1 MEEGRNMKK
10 IVLITGASSDI
21 GSEIASLLGDSY
33 EVILHYNNNYDEVMK
48 LKDKLEENLPD
59 KLKQKREELGLEQ
72 QELAELIGVSKQAYF
87 KWEKGFSKP
96 TKANIAKLE
105 KVLKVPEGY
114 LSEDEISSL
123 YKQLTEPN
131 QEKAITYV
139 RDLVSSQKVI
149 SIAEK
154 RSEYRVY
161 EKLSAGI
168 GASVYGDL
176 DYDVV
181 YYNEELPHDFASWVD
196 GNSMEPTYQNG
207 EVALIRETGFDYDG
221 AVYAVVWDSQTYIK
235 KVYREEEGLRLV
247 SINKDYPDKF
257 APFDENPRVI
267 GKIVGHFM
275 PLED

>member
-1 MEEGRNMKK
+1 M
-10 IVLITGASSDI
+10 
-21 GSEIASLLGDSY
+21 Y
-33 EVILHYNNNYDEVMK
+33 Q
-48 LKDKLEENLPD
+48 PD

-149 SIAEK
+149 SISEK

-176 DYDVV
+176 VYDVV

>member
-1 MEEGRNMKK
+1 M
-10 IVLITGASSDI
+10 
-21 GSEIASLLGDSY
+21 Y
-33 EVILHYNNNYDEVMK
+33 Q
-48 LKDKLEENLPD
+48 PD

-87 KWEKGFSKP
+87 KWEKGLSKP
-96 TKANIAKLE
+96 TKENIAKLE
-105 KVLKVPEGY
+105 QVLKVSEGY
-114 LSEDEISSL
+114 LTEDEISSL

-139 RDLVSSQKVI
+139 RDLVASQKVI

-154 RSEYRVY
+154 RSEYHVY

-235 KVYREEEGLRLV
+235 KVYREKEGLRLV

-257 APFDENPRVI
+257 APFDENPRVV

>member
-1 MEEGRNMKK
+1 MYQ
-10 IVLITGASSDI
+10 S
-21 GSEIASLLGDSY
+21 
-33 EVILHYNNNYDEVMK
+33 
-48 LKDKLEENLPD
+48 D
-59 KLKQKREELGLEQ
+59 KLKQKREELGLNQ

-87 KWEKGFSKP
+87 KWEKGLSKP

-105 KVLKVPEGY
+105 NVLKVPAGY
-114 LSEDEISSL
+114 LSEDLISSL

-131 QEKAITYV
+131 QEKVITYI
-139 RDLVSSQKVI
+139 RDLISSQKVV
-149 SIAEK
+149 SIVEK
-154 RSEYRVY
+154 RSEYYVY

-168 GASVYGDL
+168 GASIYGDL
-176 DYDVV
+176 VYDIV

-196 GNSMEPTYQNG
+196 GDSMEPTYQNG

-221 AVYAVVWDSQTYIK
+221 AVYAVVWNSQTYIK
-235 KVYREEEGLRLV
+235 KVYCEEDGLRLV

-257 APFDENPRVI
+257 APFDENPRVV

>member
-1 MEEGRNMKK
+1 M
-10 IVLITGASSDI
+10 
-21 GSEIASLLGDSY
+21 Y
-33 EVILHYNNNYDEVMK
+33 Q
-48 LKDKLEENLPD
+48 PD

-87 KWEKGFSKP
+87 KWEKGLSKP

>member
-1 MEEGRNMKK
+1 M
-10 IVLITGASSDI
+10 
-21 GSEIASLLGDSY
+21 Y
-33 EVILHYNNNYDEVMK
+33 Q
-48 LKDKLEENLPD
+48 PD

-72 QELAELIGVSKQAYF
+72 QELAKLIGISKQAYF
-87 KWEKGFSKP
+87 KWEKGLSKP

-105 KVLKVPEGY
+105 KVLKVSEGY
-114 LSEDEISSL
+114 LTEDEISSL

-139 RDLVSSQKVI
+139 RDLVASQKVI

-154 RSEYRVY
+154 RSEYHVY

-207 EVALIRETGFDYDG
+207 EVALIRDTGFDYDG

-257 APFDENPRVI
+257 APFDENPRVV

>member
-1 MEEGRNMKK
+1 M
-10 IVLITGASSDI
+10 
-21 GSEIASLLGDSY
+21 Y
-33 EVILHYNNNYDEVMK
+33 Q
-48 LKDKLEENLPD
+48 PD

-87 KWEKGFSKP
+87 KWEKGLSKP

-105 KVLKVPEGY
+105 KVLKFPEGY

-139 RDLVSSQKVI
+139 RDLISSQKVI

>member
-1 MEEGRNMKK
+1 M
-10 IVLITGASSDI
+10 
-21 GSEIASLLGDSY
+21 Y
-33 EVILHYNNNYDEVMK
+33 Q
-48 LKDKLEENLPD
+48 PD

-87 KWEKGFSKP
+87 KWEKGLSKP
-96 TKANIAKLE
+96 TKANIIKLE
-105 KVLKVPEGY
+105 KVLKVSEGY

-149 SIAEK
+149 SIAEM
-154 RSEYRVY
+154 RSEYHVY

-181 YYNEELPHDFASWVD
+181 YYSEELTHDFASWVD

-257 APFDENPRVI
+257 APFDENPRVV

>member
-1 MEEGRNMKK
+1 M
-10 IVLITGASSDI
+10 
-21 GSEIASLLGDSY
+21 
-33 EVILHYNNNYDEVMK
+33 
-48 LKDKLEENLPD
+48 
-59 KLKQKREELGLEQ
+59 
-72 QELAELIGVSKQAYF
+72 AERIGVSKQAYF
-87 KWEKGFSKP
+87 KWEKGLSKP

-154 RSEYRVY
+154 RSEYHVY

-257 APFDENPRVI
+257 APFDENPRVV

>member
-1 MEEGRNMKK
+1 MYQ
-10 IVLITGASSDI
+10 S
-21 GSEIASLLGDSY
+21 
-33 EVILHYNNNYDEVMK
+33 
-48 LKDKLEENLPD
+48 D
-59 KLKQKREELGLEQ
+59 KLKQKREELGLDQ
-72 QELAELIGVSKQAYF
+72 QGLAELIGVSKQAYF
-87 KWEKGFSKP
+87 KWEKGLSKP

-105 KVLKVPEGY
+105 NVLKVPAGY
-114 LSEDEISSL
+114 LSEDLISSL

-139 RDLVSSQKVI
+139 RDLISSQKVV
-149 SIAEK
+149 SIVEK
-154 RSEYRVY
+154 RSEYHVY

-168 GASVYGDL
+168 GASIYGDL
-176 DYDVV
+176 VYDIV

-196 GNSMEPTYQNG
+196 GDSMEPTYQNG

-221 AVYAVVWDSQTYIK
+221 AVYAVVWNLQTYIK
-235 KVYREEEGLRLV
+235 KVYCEEDGLRLV

-257 APFDENPRVI
+257 APFDENPRVV

>member
-1 MEEGRNMKK
+1 M
-10 IVLITGASSDI
+10 
-21 GSEIASLLGDSY
+21 Y
-33 EVILHYNNNYDEVMK
+33 Q
-48 LKDKLEENLPD
+48 PD
-59 KLKQKREELGLEQ
+59 KLKQKREELGIEQ
-72 QELAELIGVSKQAYF
+72 QELAERIGVSKQAYF
-87 KWEKGFSKP
+87 KWEKGLSKP
-96 TKANIAKLE
+96 TKANITKLE

-139 RDLVSSQKVI
+139 RDLVLSQKVI
-149 SIAEK
+149 SISEK
-154 RSEYRVY
+154 RSEYHVY

-168 GASVYGDL
+168 GASVYSDL

-257 APFDENPRVI
+257 APFDENPRVV

>member
-1 MEEGRNMKK
+1 MYQ
-10 IVLITGASSDI
+10 S
-21 GSEIASLLGDSY
+21 
-33 EVILHYNNNYDEVMK
+33 
-48 LKDKLEENLPD
+48 D
-59 KLKQKREELGLEQ
+59 KLKQKREELGLDQ
-72 QELAELIGVSKQAYF
+72 QELAELTGVSKQAYF
-87 KWEKGFSKP
+87 KWEKGLSKP

-105 KVLKVPEGY
+105 KVLKVPAGY
-114 LSEDEISSL
+114 LSEDLISSL

-139 RDLVSSQKVI
+139 RDLISSQKVV
-149 SIAEK
+149 SIVEK
-154 RSEYRVY
+154 RSEYHVY

-168 GASVYGDL
+168 GASIYGDL
-176 DYDVV
+176 VYDIV
-181 YYNEELPHDFASWVD
+181 YYNEELPHDLASWVD

-247 SINKDYPDKF
+247 SINKDYLDKF
-257 APFDENPRVI
+257 APFDENPRVV

-275 PLED
+275 PLKD

>member
-1 MEEGRNMKK
+1 M
-10 IVLITGASSDI
+10 
-21 GSEIASLLGDSY
+21 Y
-33 EVILHYNNNYDEVMK
+33 Q
-48 LKDKLEENLPD
+48 PD

-87 KWEKGFSKP
+87 KWEKGLSKP

-257 APFDENPRVI
+257 APFDENPRVV

>member
-1 MEEGRNMKK
+1 M
-10 IVLITGASSDI
+10 
-21 GSEIASLLGDSY
+21 Y
-33 EVILHYNNNYDEVMK
+33 Q
-48 LKDKLEENLPD
+48 PD
-59 KLKQKREELGLEQ
+59 KLKQKREELSLEQ

-87 KWEKGFSKP
+87 KWEKGLSKP
-96 TKANIAKLE
+96 TKANIARLE

-181 YYNEELPHDFASWVD
+181 YYNEELPHDFASWID

>member
-1 MEEGRNMKK
+1 M
-10 IVLITGASSDI
+10 
-21 GSEIASLLGDSY
+21 Y
-33 EVILHYNNNYDEVMK
+33 Q
-48 LKDKLEENLPD
+48 PD

-87 KWEKGFSKP
+87 KWEKGLSKP
-96 TKANIAKLE
+96 TKVNIAKLE
-105 KVLKVPEGY
+105 KVLKIPEGY

-139 RDLVSSQKVI
+139 RDLLSSQKIVSI
-149 SIAEK
+149 SEK
-154 RSEYRVY
+154 RSEYHVY

-196 GNSMEPTYQNG
+196 RNSMEPTYQNG
-207 EVALIRETGFDYDG
+207 EVALIIETGFDYDG

-247 SINKDYPDKF
+247 SIDKGYPDKF
-257 APFDENPRVI
+257 VPFDENPRVV

>member
-1 MEEGRNMKK
+1 M
-10 IVLITGASSDI
+10 
-21 GSEIASLLGDSY
+21 Y
-33 EVILHYNNNYDEVMK
+33 Q
-48 LKDKLEENLPD
+48 PD

-87 KWEKGFSKP
+87 KWEKGLSKP
-96 TKANIAKLE
+96 TKVNIAKLE
-105 KVLKVPEGY
+105 KVLKIPEGY

-139 RDLVSSQKVI
+139 RDLLSSQKIV
-149 SIAEK
+149 SITEK
-154 RSEYRVY
+154 RSEYHVY

-196 GNSMEPTYQNG
+196 RNSMEPTYQNG
-207 EVALIRETGFDYDG
+207 EVALIIETGFDYDG

-247 SINKDYPDKF
+247 SIDKGYPDKF
-257 APFDENPRVI
+257 APFDENPRVV

>member
-1 MEEGRNMKK
+1 MYQPE
-10 IVLITGASSDI
+10 
-21 GSEIASLLGDSY
+21 
-33 EVILHYNNNYDEVMK
+33 
-48 LKDKLEENLPD
+48 

-72 QELAELIGVSKQAYF
+72 QELAERVGVSKQAYF
-87 KWEKGFSKP
+87 KWEKGLSKP

-154 RSEYRVY
+154 RSEYHVY

-257 APFDENPRVI
+257 APFDENPRVV

>member
-1 MEEGRNMKK
+1 M
-10 IVLITGASSDI
+10 
-21 GSEIASLLGDSY
+21 Y
-33 EVILHYNNNYDEVMK
+33 Q
-48 LKDKLEENLPD
+48 PD

-87 KWEKGFSKP
+87 KWEKGLSKP

-114 LSEDEISSL
+114 LSEDKISSL

-221 AVYAVVWDSQTYIK
+221 AVYAVVWNSQTYIK

>member
-1 MEEGRNMKK
+1 M
-10 IVLITGASSDI
+10 
-21 GSEIASLLGDSY
+21 Y
-33 EVILHYNNNYDEVMK
+33 Q
-48 LKDKLEENLPD
+48 PD

-87 KWEKGFSKP
+87 KWEKGLSKP

-105 KVLKVPEGY
+105 KVLKVPTGY

-161 EKLSAGI
+161 EKISAGI

>member
-1 MEEGRNMKK
+1 M
-10 IVLITGASSDI
+10 
-21 GSEIASLLGDSY
+21 Y
-33 EVILHYNNNYDEVMK
+33 Q
-48 LKDKLEENLPD
+48 PD

-87 KWEKGFSKP
+87 KWEKGLSKP

-105 KVLKVPEGY
+105 KVVKVPEGY

-123 YKQLTEPN
+123 YKQLTESN

-154 RSEYRVY
+154 RSEYHVY

-221 AVYAVVWDSQTYIK
+221 AVYAVVWESQTYIK

-257 APFDENPRVI
+257 APFDENPRVV
-267 GKIVGHFM
+267 GKIVGHFI

>member
-1 MEEGRNMKK
+1 M
-10 IVLITGASSDI
+10 
-21 GSEIASLLGDSY
+21 Y
-33 EVILHYNNNYDEVMK
+33 Q
-48 LKDKLEENLPD
+48 PD

-72 QELAELIGVSKQAYF
+72 QELAKLIGVSKQAYF
-87 KWEKGFSKP
+87 KWEKGLSKP

-154 RSEYRVY
+154 RSEYHVY

-257 APFDENPRVI
+257 APFDENPRVV
-267 GKIVGHFM
+267 GKIVDHFM

>member
-1 MEEGRNMKK
+1 M
-10 IVLITGASSDI
+10 
-21 GSEIASLLGDSY
+21 Y
-33 EVILHYNNNYDEVMK
+33 Q
-48 LKDKLEENLPD
+48 PD

-87 KWEKGFSKP
+87 KWEKGLSKP

-105 KVLKVPEGY
+105 KVLKVPKGY

-139 RDLVSSQKVI
+139 RDLVSSQKIVSI
-149 SIAEK
+149 SEK

>member
-1 MEEGRNMKK
+1 M
-10 IVLITGASSDI
+10 
-21 GSEIASLLGDSY
+21 Y
-33 EVILHYNNNYDEVMK
+33 Q
-48 LKDKLEENLPD
+48 PD

-87 KWEKGFSKP
+87 KWEKGLSKP

-154 RSEYRVY
+154 RSEYHVY

-181 YYNEELPHDFASWVD
+181 YYNKELPHDFASWVD

-247 SINKDYPDKF
+247 SINKDYPDKL

>member
-1 MEEGRNMKK
+1 M
-10 IVLITGASSDI
+10 
-21 GSEIASLLGDSY
+21 Y
-33 EVILHYNNNYDEVMK
+33 Q
-48 LKDKLEENLPD
+48 PD

-87 KWEKGFSKP
+87 KWEKGLSKP
-96 TKANIAKLE
+96 TKENIAKLE
-105 KVLKVPEGY
+105 KVLKVSEGY
-114 LSEDEISSL
+114 LTEDEISSL

-139 RDLVSSQKVI
+139 RDLVASQKVI

-154 RSEYRVY
+154 RSEYHVY

-235 KVYREEEGLRLV
+235 KVYREKEGLRLV
-247 SINKDYPDKF
+247 SINKDYSDKF
-257 APFDENPRVI
+257 APFDENPRVV

>member
-1 MEEGRNMKK
+1 M
-10 IVLITGASSDI
+10 
-21 GSEIASLLGDSY
+21 Y
-33 EVILHYNNNYDEVMK
+33 Q
-48 LKDKLEENLPD
+48 PD

-87 KWEKGFSKP
+87 KWEKGLSKP

-105 KVLKVPEGY
+105 KVLKVTEGY

-123 YKQLTEPN
+123 YKQLIEPN

>member
-1 MEEGRNMKK
+1 MYQPE
-10 IVLITGASSDI
+10 
-21 GSEIASLLGDSY
+21 
-33 EVILHYNNNYDEVMK
+33 
-48 LKDKLEENLPD
+48 

-72 QELAELIGVSKQAYF
+72 QELAERIGVSKQAYF
-87 KWEKGFSKP
+87 KWEKGLSKP

-154 RSEYRVY
+154 RSEYHVY

-257 APFDENPRVI
+257 APFDENPRVV
-267 GKIVGHFM
+267 GKIVDHFM

>member
-1 MEEGRNMKK
+1 M
-10 IVLITGASSDI
+10 
-21 GSEIASLLGDSY
+21 Y
-33 EVILHYNNNYDEVMK
+33 Q
-48 LKDKLEENLPD
+48 PD

-72 QELAELIGVSKQAYF
+72 QELAELIGEAYF
-87 KWEKGFSKP
+87 KWEKGLSKP
-96 TKANIAKLE
+96 TKVNIAKLE
-105 KVLKVPEGY
+105 KVLKIPEGY

-139 RDLVSSQKVI
+139 RDLLSSQKIVSI
-149 SIAEK
+149 SEK
-154 RSEYRVY
+154 RSEYHVY

-196 GNSMEPTYQNG
+196 RNSMEPTYQNG
-207 EVALIRETGFDYDG
+207 EVALIIETGFDYDG

-247 SINKDYPDKF
+247 SIDKGYPDKF
-257 APFDENPRVI
+257 APFDENPRVV

>member
-1 MEEGRNMKK
+1 M
-10 IVLITGASSDI
+10 
-21 GSEIASLLGDSY
+21 Y
-33 EVILHYNNNYDEVMK
+33 Q
-48 LKDKLEENLPD
+48 PD

-87 KWEKGFSKP
+87 KWEKGLSKP
-96 TKANIAKLE
+96 TKVNIAKLE

-139 RDLVSSQKVI
+139 RDLVSSQKIVSI
-149 SIAEK
+149 SEK
-154 RSEYRVY
+154 RSEYHVY
-161 EKLSAGI
+161 EELSAGI
-168 GASVYGDL
+168 GASVYGYL

-257 APFDENPRVI
+257 APFDENPRVV

>member
-1 MEEGRNMKK
+1 M
-10 IVLITGASSDI
+10 
-21 GSEIASLLGDSY
+21 Y
-33 EVILHYNNNYDEVMK
+33 Q
-48 LKDKLEENLPD
+48 PD

-87 KWEKGFSKP
+87 KWEKGLSKP

-105 KVLKVPEGY
+105 KVLKFPEGY

>member
-1 MEEGRNMKK
+1 M
-10 IVLITGASSDI
+10 
-21 GSEIASLLGDSY
+21 Y
-33 EVILHYNNNYDEVMK
+33 Q
-48 LKDKLEENLPD
+48 PD

-87 KWEKGFSKP
+87 KWEKGLSKP

-257 APFDENPRVI
+257 APLDENPRVI

>member
-1 MEEGRNMKK
+1 MYQ
-10 IVLITGASSDI
+10 S
-21 GSEIASLLGDSY
+21 
-33 EVILHYNNNYDEVMK
+33 
-48 LKDKLEENLPD
+48 D
-59 KLKQKREELGLEQ
+59 KLKQKREELGLDQ

-87 KWEKGFSKP
+87 KWEKGLSKP

-105 KVLKVPEGY
+105 NVLKVPAGY
-114 LSEDEISSL
+114 LSEDLISSL

-131 QEKAITYV
+131 QEKAITYI
-139 RDLVSSQKVI
+139 RDLISSQKVV
-149 SIAEK
+149 SIVEK
-154 RSEYRVY
+154 RSEYHVY

-168 GASVYGDL
+168 GASIYGDL
-176 DYDVV
+176 VYDIV

-196 GNSMEPTYQNG
+196 GDSMEPTYQNG

-235 KVYREEEGLRLV
+235 KVYCEEDGLRLV

-257 APFDENPRVI
+257 APFDENPRVV

>member
-1 MEEGRNMKK
+1 M
-10 IVLITGASSDI
+10 
-21 GSEIASLLGDSY
+21 Y
-33 EVILHYNNNYDEVMK
+33 Q
-48 LKDKLEENLPD
+48 PD

-87 KWEKGFSKP
+87 KWEKGLSKP
-96 TKANIAKLE
+96 TKVNIAKLE
-105 KVLKVPEGY
+105 KVLKIPEGY

-139 RDLVSSQKVI
+139 RDLLSSQKIVSI
-149 SIAEK
+149 SEK
-154 RSEYRVY
+154 RSEYHVY

-196 GNSMEPTYQNG
+196 RNSMEPTYQNG
-207 EVALIRETGFDYDG
+207 EVALIIETGFDYDG

-247 SINKDYPDKF
+247 SIDKGYPDKF
-257 APFDENPRVI
+257 APFDENPRVV

-275 PLED
+275 LLED

>member
-1 MEEGRNMKK
+1 MYQPE
-10 IVLITGASSDI
+10 
-21 GSEIASLLGDSY
+21 
-33 EVILHYNNNYDEVMK
+33 
-48 LKDKLEENLPD
+48 

-72 QELAELIGVSKQAYF
+72 QELAERIGVSKQAYF
-87 KWEKGFSKP
+87 KWEKGLSKP

-154 RSEYRVY
+154 RSEYHVY

-257 APFDENPRVI
+257 APFDENPRVV
-267 GKIVGHFM
+267 GKLPAVFSVGNY
-275 PLED
+275 

>member
-1 MEEGRNMKK
+1 MYQPE
-10 IVLITGASSDI
+10 
-21 GSEIASLLGDSY
+21 
-33 EVILHYNNNYDEVMK
+33 
-48 LKDKLEENLPD
+48 

-72 QELAELIGVSKQAYF
+72 QELAERIGVSKQAYF
-87 KWEKGFSKP
+87 KWEKGLSKP

-154 RSEYRVY
+154 RSEYHVY

-235 KVYREEEGLRLV
+235 KVYREAEGLRLE
-247 SINKDYPDKF
+247 SINPDYDDLF
-257 APFDENPRVI
+257 APYEDEP
-267 GKIVGHFM
+267 KIVGIVVGHFL
-275 PLED
+275 PLEV

>member
-1 MEEGRNMKK
+1 M
-10 IVLITGASSDI
+10 
-21 GSEIASLLGDSY
+21 Y
-33 EVILHYNNNYDEVMK
+33 Q
-48 LKDKLEENLPD
+48 PD

-105 KVLKVPEGY
+105 KILKVPTGY
-114 LSEDEISSL
+114 LSEDEISFL

-196 GNSMEPTYQNG
+196 GNSMEPTYKNG

>member
-1 MEEGRNMKK
+1 M
-10 IVLITGASSDI
+10 
-21 GSEIASLLGDSY
+21 Y
-33 EVILHYNNNYDEVMK
+33 Q
-48 LKDKLEENLPD
+48 PD

-87 KWEKGFSKP
+87 KWEKGLSKP

-105 KVLKVPEGY
+105 KVLKVPEDY

-131 QEKAITYV
+131 QEKVITYV

-257 APFDENPRVI
+257 APFDENPRVV